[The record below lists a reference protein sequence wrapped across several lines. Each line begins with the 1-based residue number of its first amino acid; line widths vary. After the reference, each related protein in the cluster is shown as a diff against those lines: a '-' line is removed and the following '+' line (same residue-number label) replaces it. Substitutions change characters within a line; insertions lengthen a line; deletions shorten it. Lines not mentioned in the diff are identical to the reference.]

1 MKSPNFDKEHVAS
14 FNRQVGERVRL
25 TRIRQGIKQNEL
37 ARRVGVNS
45 PQMHKYESG
54 EHRMTA
60 GMLLAIA
67 KAMNVETSELFPR
80 REICSAN

>member
-1 MKSPNFDKEHVAS
+1 MTASNFDKEHVAT
-14 FNRQVGERVRL
+14 FNRHIGEQVRV
-25 TRIRQGIKQNEL
+25 TRIKHGIRQNEL

-60 GMLLAIA
+60 GMLFAIA
-67 KAMNVETSELFPR
+67 KAMNIDTSELFPQH
-80 REICSAN
+80 